1 MLWKHFTDYLP
12 SKCFRLWMLHFQR
25 IANWGQ
31 QLLPIRLNEHS
42 LTSKLT
48 SMCCKVWKQQTPR
61 RRRKTGTLR
70 NSENVLCWLTKSGLH
85 LHPLLIS
92 RNGLQMTNLW
102 SKGPRGISGWLA
114 NRPSDSRHPAHN
126 IVAAVDVTSMRFRC
140 LSTMIDW
147 LAQSNRRVMSVKKK
161 RSSRITDL
169 WRFFW
174 QLIQEP
180 MVLLFLFWHS
190 WVARIKK

>member
-1 MLWKHFTDYLP
+1 MVKRSEGNFWLIGESPIWLP
-12 SKCFRLWMLHFQR
+12 
-25 IANWGQ
+25 
-31 QLLPIRLNEHS
+31 
-42 LTSKLT
+42 
-48 SMCCKVWKQQTPR
+48 
-61 RRRKTGTLR
+61 
-70 NSENVLCWLTKSGLH
+70 
-85 LHPLLIS
+85 
-92 RNGLQMTNLW
+92 
-102 SKGPRGISGWLA
+102 
-114 NRPSDSRHPAHN
+114 PSSTTFN

-180 MVLLFLFWHS
+180 WFSSYFDILEWQESKNNDTLYPINFYRLSITFLLRGTRKKLPPSIAAFFHYNAILVCSTRMNKSSLIIVFLTSSQSMSIEHFLS
-190 WVARIKK
+190 

>member
-1 MLWKHFTDYLP
+1 MTYCSSDDLWKHFTDYLS

-25 IANWGQ
+25 IADWGQ

-70 NSENVLCWLTKSGLH
+70 NSENVLWWLAKSGLH
-85 LHPLLIS
+85 LPLLIS

-114 NRPSDSRHPAHN
+114 NRPSDSRHPWAQHRCGRRCD
-126 IVAAVDVTSMRFRC
+126 VDAFPMSFDD
-140 LSTMIDW
+140 DW
-147 LAQSNRRVMSVKKK
+147 LISPIKP
-161 RSSRITDL
+161 SSHVS
-169 WRFFW
+169 
-174 QLIQEP
+174 QE
-180 MVLLFLFWHS
+180 
-190 WVARIKK
+190 KT